1 MRSGTLALVGK
12 PNVGKSTL
20 LNQLVGEKISITS
33 RKAQTTRATILGVL
47 TTPSAQFVF
56 MDTPGFQN
64 RFQNALYRGM
74 NQNVK
79 NALLEVDIVIF
90 LVEAAH
96 FDDKDAALIP
106 FLPKDAPVILAINKI
121 DRVKNKNALLPFI
134 EECQARFDFAAIVPI
149 SAVSQKESAPLL
161 NVAEKFLPHDFLF
174 FEENT
179 ITDKSMRFLAAEFVR
194 EKIFRFLGDELP
206 YGCAVEIEKFEED
219 KKITRIFAAILV
231 ERDNHKAMLIGKN
244 GHTLK
249 RIASSARAD
258 LERLFGVKIYLEIW
272 VKVKHGWADN
282 AALLKSLTQI

>member
-20 LNQLVGEKISITS
+20 LNQLIGEKISITS

-47 TTPSAQFVF
+47 TTNNAQFVF

-64 RFQNALYRGM
+64 RFQNALYRRM

-79 NALLEVDIVIF
+79 NTLVEVDVVIFIIEADTFDEKDSALL
-90 LVEAAH
+90 
-96 FDDKDAALIP
+96 P
-106 FLPKDAPVILAINKI
+106 YLPKEKPVILAINKI
-121 DRVKNKNALLPFI
+121 DRLKNKNTLLPFI
-134 EECQARFDFAAIVPI
+134 KKCQEHFNFATIVPI
-149 SAVSQKESAPLL
+149 AAISQKESAPLL
-161 NVAEKFLPHDFLF
+161 KVAQTFLPHDFLF
-174 FEENT
+174 FEEST
-179 ITDKSMRFLAAEFVR
+179 ITDKSMRFLAAEFIR

-206 YGCAVEIEKFEED
+206 YGCAVEIEKFEETE
-219 KKITRIFAAILV
+219 KLARIFAAVWV

-244 GHTLK
+244 GNKLK
-249 RIASSARAD
+249 HIATTARRD
-258 LERLFGVKIYLEIW
+258 LERLFGIKVYLEVW

>member
-79 NALLEVDIVIF
+79 NALLEVDVVIF

-106 FLPKDAPVILAINKI
+106 FLPQKTPVILAIFLMVSVVSSASP
-121 DRVKNKNALLPFI
+121 RSALLISDAVMPPPSF
-134 EECQARFDFAAIVPI
+134 CASFSCVRSAANLACLMRSPVR
-149 SAVSQKESAPLL
+149 
-161 NVAEKFLPHDFLF
+161 LP
-174 FEENT
+174 
-179 ITDKSMRFLAAEFVR
+179 M
-194 EKIFRFLGDELP
+194 
-206 YGCAVEIEKFEED
+206 
-219 KKITRIFAAILV
+219 
-231 ERDNHKAMLIGKN
+231 
-244 GHTLK
+244 
-249 RIASSARAD
+249 
-258 LERLFGVKIYLEIW
+258 
-272 VKVKHGWADN
+272 
-282 AALLKSLTQI
+282 